1 MKIAVI
7 GATGTAGRKV
17 VEQINAQGHEAVEI
31 SRSNGVDVTTGEG
44 LEKALSGVDTVIDAS
59 SP

>member
-17 VEQINAQGHEAVEI
+17 VQQLSAQAQGHEAVEV
-31 SRSNGVDVTTGEG
+31 SRTKGVDVTTGEG
-44 LEKALSGVDTVIDAS
+44 LEEALAGVEVAVAG
-59 SP
+59 

>member
-17 VEQINAQGHEAVEI
+17 VEQLKAQGHEAVEL
-31 SRSNGVDVTTGEG
+31 SMPPRPHPV
-44 LEKALSGVDTVIDAS
+44 KAKTSCICRLPTLKSQK
-59 SP
+59 

>member
-17 VEQINAQGHEAVEI
+17 VEHINAAGHEAVEI
-31 SRSNGVDVTTGEG
+31 SRSTGVDITTGEG
-44 LEKALSGVDTVIDAS
+44 LEAA
-59 SP
+59 